1 MTSDVHV
8 NVETAVMSTPVN
20 SCLEGKTRKKRGLNI
35 ETSIASGSQLFKSS
49 LPTTPRASR
58 KRRRQ
63 TGKYCIQ
70 KRNPDEADKSMS
82 KRRIKQRV
90 PWTWLRRD
98 DQISVSISCL
108 RSNRSRTTRRSQ
120 MHDLMKFNV
129 KTRSVRSD
137 RVYAPV
143 RFVKQSRAEGNVRAL
158 VVSNSEFIPGEVE
171 IRIDASRD
179 PVIIVPITDDSNSS
193 ASKTN
198 AVPTILFRN
207 IVKSRAMKE
216 IIRVKAY
223 IPPRTVITALLLRE
237 DTDKVLT
244 TKLSIEQILGISF
257 LDTWRWGPVHEG
269 SQPKCS
275 CYKWCFPV
283 AGSLPV
289 KCIQGFDGPYTHSGD
304 LRFSIDLEVPVGTPV
319 LCPRDGIVVD
329 LKDDSTLVG
338 VSAEFEGHANYLS
351 IVHEDGTCSEL
362 IHLRHNGVKVHLGE
376 YVKRGNVLG
385 ESGNT
390 GYSSGPHLH
399 FHIRDQADVS
409 GKTIPFRFDNG
420 TPEGFILTTGQA
432 FNPATNEIN

>member
-1 MTSDVHV
+1 MTSDVHA
-8 NVETAVMSTPVN
+8 NVETAVMRTPVSN
-20 SCLEGKTRKKRGLNI
+20 CLEGKTRNKRGLDK
-35 ETSIASGSQLFKSS
+35 ETSIGNGSQLYKSG
-49 LPTTPRASR
+49 LPTTPIASR

-70 KRNPDEADKSMS
+70 KSNPHEADKSKS
-82 KRRIKQRV
+82 KRRKKHRV
-90 PWTWLRRD
+90 PWSWLRRD
-98 DQISVSISCL
+98 DQISVAISCMRTS
-108 RSNRSRTTRRSQ
+108 RSKTTGTSQ

-137 RVYAPV
+137 KVYPPV
-143 RFVKQSRAEGNVRAL
+143 RFVKPCRTGGNVRAL
-158 VVSNSEFIPGEVE
+158 VVTNSEFIPGEVE

-179 PVIIVPITDDSNSS
+179 PVIIVPITDDVNSS
-193 ASKTN
+193 ESKTN
-198 AVPTILFRN
+198 PVPTILFSN
-207 IVKSRAMKE
+207 FVKSGSMKE

-237 DTDKVLT
+237 DTDKVLRT
-244 TKLSIEQILGISF
+244 RLSIEEMLGISF
-257 LDTWRWGPVHEG
+257 LDTWRWGPVHDGCELKG
-269 SQPKCS
+269 SS
-275 CYKWCFPV
+275 YKWCFPV
-283 AGSLPV
+283 AGSLPI
-289 KCIQGFDGPYTHSGD
+289 KCIQGFDGPHTHFGD
-304 LRFSIDLEVPVGTPV
+304 LRFSIDLDVPVGTPV

-432 FNPATNEIN
+432 FNPATNEIK